1 MHEDI
6 SLPFRSHLANWQ
18 VEAGTLTYKGCIYVL
33 PMTYFTA
40 LFWSIAMT
48 MRLPDTL
55 TSLKPANLLELNFGG
70 PAWPL
75 TFTNTSRA
83 VLHVNA
89 I

>member
-6 SLPFRSHLANWQ
+6 PLPFRSHLANWQ
-18 VEAGTLTYKGCIYVL
+18 IEAGILTYKGRIYVL

-40 LFWSIAMT
+40 LFWSIAIT

-55 TSLKPANLLELNFGG
+55 ASLKPANLLELNFGG

-75 TFTNTSRA
+75 TFTNT
-83 VLHVNA
+83 VH
-89 I
+89 